1 MRFGQRQGFGTVL
14 LLLCVFASLAKAAV
28 FVQPVDV
35 KNKQCIWKKYAI
47 PDGAH
52 INLANPCMSLTCD
65 SRLKYLRGASCGR
78 VSLQGYPK
86 NCTLKKGKG
95 IYPKCL
101 QNAHRL
107 LVSIISLAEIRETK
121 YNATASANSS
131 CGLSQRQRKSA
142 GAGRPMCQSVPKQ
155 SKTVV
160 DAL

>member
-1 MRFGQRQGFGTVL
+1 MRFSRRQGFGTVL
-14 LLLCVFASLAKAAV
+14 LLLCVFASLARAAV

-86 NCTLKKGKG
+86 NCTFEKRQGN
-95 IYPKCL
+95 IPEML
-101 QNAHRL
+101 QNACHL
-107 LVSIISLAEIRETK
+107 FVSIKFLPTLEKIKTTKQMASYISSR
-121 YNATASANSS
+121 YS
-131 CGLSQRQRKSA
+131 
-142 GAGRPMCQSVPKQ
+142 
-155 SKTVV
+155 
-160 DAL
+160 

>member
-1 MRFGQRQGFGTVL
+1 MRFSRRQGFGTVL
-14 LLLCVFASLAKAAV
+14 LLLCVFASLARAAV

-95 IYPKCL
+95 IYPKC
-101 QNAHRL
+101 
-107 LVSIISLAEIRETK
+107 
-121 YNATASANSS
+121 
-131 CGLSQRQRKSA
+131 C
-142 GAGRPMCQSVPKQ
+142 
-155 SKTVV
+155 KTHVICS
-160 DAL
+160 